1 SKSETGGGDSFFD
14 GMDHRFVPHLHGN
27 EPGFGHA
34 HGGDLI
40 ERHVGAVSLDLHRL
54 EQARRGAAGTQP
66 AQLLLQQ
73 LDCTLHAAPELVD
86 VMRRVCPGDP
96 STKLVDPPS
105 WRFRVTRWAT
115 APQVPTTVARPVPR
129 STAAIAS
136 FSRIE
141 NTMIGIR
148 FSRASAKAVVS
159 ITFRLRS
166 IASWWLKRSY
176 RLAFWS
182 FFGSAL

>member
-1 SKSETGGGDSFFD
+1 
-14 GMDHRFVPHLHGN
+14 MDDRFVPHLLGN
-27 EPGFGHA
+27 EPRFWYANGC
-34 HGGDLI
+34 DLS
-40 ERHVGAVSLDLHRL
+40 ELHVCAVSLDLHRL
-54 EQARRGAAGTQP
+54 DQARRGAAGAQP

-73 LDCTLHAAPELVD
+73 LDCTLHAALELVD
-86 VMRRVCPGDP
+86 VMRRVCHGDP
-96 STKLVDPPS
+96 SNKLVDPAS
-105 WRFRVTRWAT
+105 FAFRATRWAT
-115 APQVPTTVARPVPR
+115 APQVPTTVARPFPR

-166 IASWWLKRSY
+166 IASWWVKRS
-176 RLAFWS
+176 
-182 FFGSAL
+182 

>member
-1 SKSETGGGDSFFD
+1 
-14 GMDHRFVPHLHGN
+14 MDHRFVPHLHGN
-27 EPGFGHA
+27 EPGFGYA

-73 LDCTLHAAPELVD
+73 LDCALHAALELVD
-86 VMRRVCPGDP
+86 VMRRVCHGDP
-96 STKLVDPPS
+96 SNIFEYVWSMLRAACS
-105 WRFRVTRWAT
+105 YRR
-115 APQVPTTVARPVPR
+115 PQVPTTVERPFPR
-129 STAAIAS
+129 STAAIAP

-148 FSRASAKAVVS
+148 FSWASAKAVVS

-166 IASWWLKRSY
+166 IASWWVKRS
-176 RLAFWS
+176 
-182 FFGSAL
+182 